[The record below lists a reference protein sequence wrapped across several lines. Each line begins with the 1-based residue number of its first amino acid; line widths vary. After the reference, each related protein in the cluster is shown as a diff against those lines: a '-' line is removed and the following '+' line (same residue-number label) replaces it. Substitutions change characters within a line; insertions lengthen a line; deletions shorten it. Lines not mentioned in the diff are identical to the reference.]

1 VVPSRRNI
9 GPRRIHSPRPRTLR
23 EHSAP
28 KERRLKH
35 SLFAL
40 IFFLV
45 VGVRAQEPAN
55 SPASQDLL
63 QLEKTRVNALVHDDI
78 PALEKLFADDLTY
91 VHSSGV
97 LESKAEF
104 LGRLRSGERKYLSME
119 HDTGAALRS
128 YSDAAILAGSTKV
141 AVTFRGQSQNLHL
154 RFTETWLKR
163 AGQWQVVA
171 WHATKIADQ

>member
-1 VVPSRRNI
+1 MKR
-9 GPRRIHSPRPRTLR
+9 
-23 EHSAP
+23 
-28 KERRLKH
+28 

-40 IFFLV
+40 IFVLV
-45 VGVRAQEPAN
+45 VGVRAQEPAS
-55 SPASQDLL
+55 SPASPELL

-104 LGRLRSGERKYLSME
+104 LGRLRSGERKYLSKE
-119 HDTGAALRS
+119 HEPGVALRS
-128 YSDAAILAGSTKV
+128 YGDTTILTGSTKV

-154 RFTETWLKR
+154 RFTETWHKR

-171 WHATKIADQ
+171 